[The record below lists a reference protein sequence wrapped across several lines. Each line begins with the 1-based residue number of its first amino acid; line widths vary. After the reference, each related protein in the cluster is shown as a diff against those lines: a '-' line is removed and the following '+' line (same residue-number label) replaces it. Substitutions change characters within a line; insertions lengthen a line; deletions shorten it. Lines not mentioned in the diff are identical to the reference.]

1 MPYRTKKH
9 AIKDKKYFI
18 AIVVWALIVIGIV
31 VELNVLISKQN
42 YKELSDWEVLIPVL
56 ESADQDLEWV
66 QKTKTKY
73 NVWLFKNKEDLDKF
87 GWVSFVPEKVKDMDI
102 LMVGNKE

>member
-1 MPYRTKKH
+1 M
-9 AIKDKKYFI
+9 
-18 AIVVWALIVIGIV
+18 WALIVIGIV
-31 VELNVLISKQN
+31 VELNVSISKQN

-87 GWVSFVPEKVKDMDI
+87 GWASFVPKKVKDMDI
-102 LMVGNKE
+102 LMIGNKE